1 MTEISR
7 QIIGVGDLNRTI
19 SGVLEAHIGNVW
31 VRGEISNFKAY
42 DSGHW
47 YFSLKDAEGQIRC
60 VMFRGRN
67 GQVGFVP
74 KEGDLVEV
82 AANLGV
88 YVPRGDLQ
96 LNVGLMR
103 RAGLGGLYEAF
114 LKLKE
119 KLNKEGLFD
128 EAKKRPLPKHPK
140 AIGVITSPQAAA
152 LKDVLSTLER
162 RAPHI
167 PIMIYPSLVQGA
179 DAPDALSLALNRAY
193 LDARQGQIDV
203 ILLVRGGGSIEDLW
217 CFNDEQLARVIAESP
232 VPIVSGVG
240 HETDFTIADFVA
252 DLRAPTPTGAAELA
266 TPNRDA
272 LLQDLDVLAQRM
284 SVRLTQRIDR
294 EAQRL
299 DQLALRLNHAL
310 PNPDRMR
317 EKSQQLTV
325 RLNQAWQVNM
335 QTYRQQHQTWRNH
348 LELLSPQR
356 TLDRG
361 YAVLLDQQGQ
371 ALRDPQQLVVKQ
383 ALEIHLALGS
393 AEIELSKVQ
402 TSAKTISNE

>member
-7 QIIGVGDLNRTI
+7 EIIGVGDLNRTI
-19 SGVLEAHIGNVW
+19 ASVLEERVGSVW

-67 GQVGFVP
+67 GQVGFIP

-82 AANLGV
+82 AANISV

-96 LNVGLMR
+96 LNVGMMR
-103 RAGLGGLYEAF
+103 RAGQGGLYEAF

-119 KLNKEGLFD
+119 KLHAEGLFD
-128 EAKKRPLPKHPK
+128 EQKKRALPKHPQ
-140 AIGVITSPQAAA
+140 AIAVITSAQAAA
-152 LKDVLSTLER
+152 LKDVLTTLSR

-167 PIMIYPSLVQGA
+167 PITVYPSLVQGV
-179 DAPDALSLALNRAY
+179 DAPPALIKALEAAY
-193 LDARQGQIDV
+193 EAANQGEVDV

-217 CFNDEQLARVIAESP
+217 AFNDESLARMIATSP

-252 DLRAPTPTGAAELA
+252 DVRAPTPTGAAELA
-266 TPNRDA
+266 TPDRVT
-272 LLQDLDVLAQRM
+272 LLQDLEVLSQRM
-284 SVRLTQRIDR
+284 NSRLTQRVDR

-299 DQLALRLNHAL
+299 DQLALRLQHAL
-310 PNPDRMR
+310 PNPERMQ
-317 EKSQQLTV
+317 EKIQQLSLRLQQSWQV
-325 RLNQAWQVNM
+325 RLNVYQQRHASWQD
-335 QTYRQQHQTWRNH
+335 H
-348 LELLSPQR
+348 LELLNPQR

-361 YAVLLDQQGQ
+361 YAVLMNHQGQ
-371 ALRDPQQLVVKQ
+371 ALRDP
-383 ALEIHLALGS
+383 ALLKEGQSVDIHLALGS
-393 AEIELSKVQ
+393 AQVELSKVQ
-402 TSAKTISNE
+402 ALAKNKPNE

>member
-1 MTEISR
+1 MTEITR
-7 QIIGVGDLNRTI
+7 EIIGVGDLNRTI
-19 SGVLEAHIGNVW
+19 ADVLDRYIGDVW

-67 GQVGFVP
+67 AQVGFLP

-82 AANLGV
+82 AANVGM
-88 YVPRGDLQ
+88 YVPRGDIQ
-96 LNVGLMR
+96 LNVGMLR
-103 RAGLGGLYEAF
+103 RAGQGGLYEAF

-119 KLNKEGLFD
+119 KLSAEGLFD
-128 EAKKRPLPKHPK
+128 ESNKRAIPKHPK
-140 AIGVITSPQAAA
+140 AIAVVTSAQAAA
-152 LKDVLSTLER
+152 LKDVLTTLGR

-167 PIMIYPSLVQGA
+167 PVTIYPTLVQGV
-179 DAPDALSLALNRAY
+179 DAPPAIKKALEAAYDDAS
-193 LDARQGQIDV
+193 QGNIEV

-217 CFNDEQLARVIAESP
+217 AFNDESLARMIAESP
-232 VPIVSGVG
+232 VPIISGVG

-266 TPNRDA
+266 TPDRQA
-272 LLQDLDVLAQRM
+272 LLQDLEVLAQRM
-284 SVRLTQRIDR
+284 TVRATQRLDR

-299 DQLALRLNHAL
+299 DQLSLRLSHAL

-317 EKSQQLTV
+317 DKAAQLKA
-325 RLNQAWQVNM
+325 RLDQSWQVRVNAY
-335 QTYRQQHQTWRNH
+335 QQQHLSWNSH
-348 LELLSPQR
+348 LELLNPQR

-361 YAVLLDQQGQ
+361 YAVILDSNEQ
-371 ALRDPQQLVVKQ
+371 ALRDPA
-383 ALEIHLALGS
+383 ALKAGDLFNIHLAKGVS
-393 AEIELSKVQ
+393 QVELAKV
-402 TSAKTISNE
+402 SSLAKNASNE

>member
-1 MTEISR
+1 MTEITR
-7 QIIGVGDLNRTI
+7 EIIGVGDLNRTI
-19 SGVLEAHIGNVW
+19 ADVLDKYIGDVW

-67 GQVGFVP
+67 AQVGFLP

-82 AANLGV
+82 AANVGI
-88 YVPRGDLQ
+88 YVPRGDIQ
-96 LNVGLMR
+96 LNVGMMR
-103 RAGLGGLYEAF
+103 RAGQGGLYEAF

-119 KLNKEGLFD
+119 KLNAEGLFD
-128 EAKKRPLPKHPK
+128 ETNKRLIPKHPK
-140 AIGVITSPQAAA
+140 AIAVVTSAQAAA
-152 LKDVLSTLER
+152 LKDVLTTLAR

-167 PIMIYPSLVQGA
+167 PVTIYPTLVQGV
-179 DAPDALSLALNRAY
+179 DAPPAIKAALRAAYEDAS
-193 LDARQGQIDV
+193 QGNIEV

-217 CFNDEQLARVIAESP
+217 AFNDESLARMITESP
-232 VPIVSGVG
+232 VPIISGVG

-266 TPNRDA
+266 TPDRQA
-272 LLQDLDVLAQRM
+272 LLQDLEVLAQRM
-284 SVRLTQRIDR
+284 TVRASQRLDR

-299 DQLALRLNHAL
+299 DQLSLRLSHAL

-317 EKSQQLTV
+317 DKAAQLKA
-325 RLNQAWQVNM
+325 RIDQSWQVRVKA
-335 QTYRQQHQTWRNH
+335 YYQQHLSWNSH
-348 LELLSPQR
+348 LELLNPQR

-361 YAVLLDQQGQ
+361 YAVILDSNEQ
-371 ALRDPQQLVVKQ
+371 ALRDPT
-383 ALEIHLALGS
+383 ALKAGELFSIHLAKGVS
-393 AEIELSKVQ
+393 QVELTKV
-402 TSAKTISNE
+402 SSLAKNSSNE

>member
-7 QIIGVGDLNRTI
+7 EIIGVGDLNRTI
-19 SGVLEAHIGNVW
+19 TGVLEAHIGSVW

-67 GQVGFVP
+67 GQVGFLP

-103 RAGLGGLYEAF
+103 RAGQGGLYEAF
-114 LKLKE
+114 LKLKD

-128 EAKKRPLPKHPK
+128 ESRKRSLPKHPK
-140 AIGVITSPQAAA
+140 AIGVITSAQAAA

-167 PIMIYPSLVQGA
+167 PINIYPSLVQGV
-179 DAPDALSLALNRAY
+179 DAPPALISALNRAY
-193 LDARQGQIDV
+193 ADAKRGDIEV

-284 SVRLTQRIDR
+284 SVRVTQRIDK

-299 DQLALRLNHAL
+299 DQLSLRLNHAL

-317 EKSQQLTV
+317 DKAEQLSA

-335 QTYRQQHQTWRNH
+335 QAYRQRHQAWRNH

-356 TLDRG
+356 TLERG
-361 YAVLLDQQGQ
+361 YAVVLDEQGHAIKSAQQIQQQQ
-371 ALRDPQQLVVKQ
+371 AYELRLAEDWSDITVSEVKNIR
-383 ALEIHLALGS
+383 A
-393 AEIELSKVQ
+393 SK
-402 TSAKTISNE
+402 

>member
-1 MTEISR
+1 MTEITR
-7 QIIGVGDLNRTI
+7 EIIGVGDLNRTI
-19 SGVLEAHIGNVW
+19 AEVLDKHIGNVW

-67 GQVGFVP
+67 AQVGFLP

-82 AANLGV
+82 AANVGM
-88 YVPRGDLQ
+88 YVPRGDIQ
-96 LNVGLMR
+96 LNVGMLR
-103 RAGLGGLYEAF
+103 RAGQGGLYEAF

-119 KLNKEGLFD
+119 KLSAEGLFD
-128 EAKKRPLPKHPK
+128 ESNKRVIPKHPK
-140 AIGVITSPQAAA
+140 AIAVVTSTQAAA
-152 LKDVLSTLER
+152 LKDVLSTLAR

-167 PIMIYPSLVQGA
+167 PVTIYPTLVQGV
-179 DAPDALSLALNRAY
+179 DAPPSIKKALEAAY
-193 LDARQGQIDV
+193 EDARQGDIEV

-217 CFNDEQLARVIAESP
+217 AFNDESLARLIAKSP

-266 TPNRDA
+266 TPDRQA
-272 LLQDLDVLAQRM
+272 LLQDLEVLAQRM
-284 SVRLTQRIDR
+284 TVRVTQRLDR

-299 DQLALRLNHAL
+299 DQLSLRLSHAL

-317 EKSQQLTV
+317 DKAAQLKA
-325 RLNQAWQVNM
+325 RLDQSWQVRKNL
-335 QTYRQQHQTWRNH
+335 YYQQHLNWSSH
-348 LELLSPQR
+348 LELLNPQR

-361 YAVLLDQQGQ
+361 YAVILDADEQ
-371 ALRDPQQLVVKQ
+371 ALRDPA
-383 ALEIHLALGS
+383 ALKAGELFSIHLAKGVS
-393 AEIELSKVQ
+393 QVELAKVS
-402 TSAKTISNE
+402 TLAKNASNE

>member
-7 QIIGVGDLNRTI
+7 EIIGVGDLNRTI
-19 SGVLEAHIGNVW
+19 AGVLEAHVGNVW

-74 KEGDLVEV
+74 KDGDLIEV

-96 LNVGLMR
+96 LNVGMMR
-103 RAGLGGLYEAF
+103 RAGQGGLYEAF

-119 KLNKEGLFD
+119 KLASEGLFD
-128 EAKKRPLPKHPK
+128 ESKKRPLPKYPK
-140 AIGVITSPQAAA
+140 AIGVITSAQAAA

-167 PIMIYPSLVQGA
+167 PIIVYPSLVQGV
-179 DAPDALSLALNRAY
+179 DAPPALIAALNRAY
-193 LDARQGQIDV
+193 ADAQQGDIEV

-284 SVRLTQRIDR
+284 SVRLSQRIDK

-299 DQLALRLNHAL
+299 DQLSLRLSHAL

-317 EKSQQLTV
+317 EKAQQLSV

-335 QTYRQQHQTWRNH
+335 QSYRQRHQSWRNH

-361 YAVLLDQQGQ
+361 YAVLLDEEGQ
-371 ALRDPQQLVVKQ
+371 AIKSAQQIQAKKTYELRLADDWSDVTVSEVKNIR
-383 ALEIHLALGS
+383 ASE
-393 AEIELSKVQ
+393 
-402 TSAKTISNE
+402 

>member
-19 SGVLEAHIGNVW
+19 AGVLEAHVGNVW

-74 KEGDLVEV
+74 KDGDSIEV

-103 RAGLGGLYEAF
+103 RAGQGGLYEAF

-119 KLNKEGLFD
+119 KLATEGLFD
-128 EAKKRPLPKHPK
+128 ESKKRPLPKHPK
-140 AIGVITSPQAAA
+140 AIGVITSAQAAA

-167 PIMIYPSLVQGA
+167 PIIVYPSLVQGV
-179 DAPDALSLALNRAY
+179 DAPPALISALNRAY
-193 LDARQGQIDV
+193 ASANQGDIEV

-284 SVRLTQRIDR
+284 SVRVGQRVDR

-317 EKSQQLTV
+317 EKAEQLTV

-335 QTYRQQHQTWRNH
+335 QNHRQRHQAWRNH

-361 YAVLLDQQGQ
+361 YAVLLDEQGQ
-371 ALRDPQQLVVKQ
+371 AIKSAQQIQAKQTYELRLAKDWSDVTVSEVKNIRVS
-383 ALEIHLALGS
+383 E
-393 AEIELSKVQ
+393 
-402 TSAKTISNE
+402 

>member
-1 MTEISR
+1 MTEITR
-7 QIIGVGDLNRTI
+7 EIIGVGDLNRTI
-19 SGVLEAHIGNVW
+19 ADVLDKYIGDVW

-67 GQVGFVP
+67 AQVGFLP

-82 AANLGV
+82 AANVGM
-88 YVPRGDLQ
+88 YVPRGDIQ
-96 LNVGLMR
+96 LNVGMMR
-103 RAGLGGLYEAF
+103 RAGQGGLYEAF

-119 KLNKEGLFD
+119 KLSAEGLFD
-128 EAKKRPLPKHPK
+128 PANKRPIPKYPK
-140 AIGVITSPQAAA
+140 AIAIVTSAQAAA
-152 LKDVLSTLER
+152 LKDVLTTLAR

-167 PIMIYPSLVQGA
+167 PVTIYPTLVQGV
-179 DAPDALSLALNRAY
+179 DAPPSIKKALEAAYEDAS
-193 LDARQGQIDV
+193 QGNIEV

-217 CFNDEQLARVIAESP
+217 AFNDESLARMITESP
-232 VPIVSGVG
+232 VPIISGVG

-266 TPNRDA
+266 TPDRQA
-272 LLQDLDVLAQRM
+272 LLQDLEVLAQRM
-284 SVRLTQRIDR
+284 TVRATQRLDR

-299 DQLALRLNHAL
+299 DQLSLRLSHAL

-317 EKSQQLTV
+317 DKAAQLKA
-325 RLNQAWQVNM
+325 RLDQSWQVRVN
-335 QTYRQQHQTWRNH
+335 TYQQQHLSWNSH
-348 LELLSPQR
+348 LELLNPQR

-361 YAVLLDQQGQ
+361 YAVILDSNEQ
-371 ALRDPQQLVVKQ
+371 ALRDPA
-383 ALEIHLALGS
+383 ALKAGDLYSIHLAKGV
-393 AEIELSKVQ
+393 SKVEL
-402 TSAKTISNE
+402 AKVNSLAKNPSNE